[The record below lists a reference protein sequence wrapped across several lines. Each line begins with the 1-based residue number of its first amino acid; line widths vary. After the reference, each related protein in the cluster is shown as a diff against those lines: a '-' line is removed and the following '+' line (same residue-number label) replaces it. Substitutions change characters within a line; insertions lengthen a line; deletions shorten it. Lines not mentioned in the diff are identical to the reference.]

1 MADAVHAGCAGAGLA
16 DQTLH
21 RRSSAGGLPPNG
33 HTIPFDELD
42 PPALLSP
49 ANSRITRAG

>member
-1 MADAVHAGCAGAGLA
+1 MHAGCAGAGLA